1 MNIKSLLLASLALA
15 MAGCCGS
22 ANNECTA
29 APKKNIAVQM
39 YSVRDDLK
47 KDYDGTVKKLGEMG
61 FTAVEA
67 AGYGNGKFYGKT
79 PAEFKKSIEDNGMV
93 VLSTHVVKTL
103 SPKELE
109 SGDFSE
115 SMKWWDECIAA
126 HKAAGAKYIVMPW
139 MPVPKTLKDLKT
151 YCNYFNEVGKKCKEA
166 GMLFG
171 YHNHAHEYQKIED
184 KVMYDYMLENTNP
197 DLVFF
202 EMDVYWTARG
212 HKAPV
217 DYFKKYP
224 KRFKL
229 LHIKDECELGESG
242 MVGFDAIFNHA
253 KEAGLEYPVVEV
265 ERYNFAPIVSTQ
277 KSIDYLRKAPFVKK
291 SYPVK

>member
-1 MNIKSLLLASLALA
+1 MMKVKILLLAALAFA
-15 MAGCCGS
+15 MAGCCATNS
-22 ANNECTA
+22 ACN

-39 YSVRDDLK
+39 YSVRDDIK

-93 VLSTHVVKTL
+93 VLSSHTGKRLTDA
-103 SPKELE
+103 ELAA
-109 SGDFSE
+109 GKASE

-126 HKAAGAKYIVMPW
+126 HKAAGMKYIVVPGIG
-139 MPVPKTLKDLKT
+139 VPKTLRDLQT
-151 YCNYFNEVGKKCKEA
+151 YCDYFNEIGRRCNAA
-166 GMLFG
+166 GMKFG
-171 YHNHAHEYQKIED
+171 FHNHSHEFQKIEG
-184 KVMYDYMLENTNP
+184 KVMYDYMLEHTDPN
-197 DLVFF
+197 LVFF
-202 EMDVYWTARG
+202 EMDVYWAARA

-224 KRFKL
+224 NRFKL

-253 KEAGLEYPVVEV
+253 KDGGLEYPVVEV

>member
-1 MNIKSLLLASLALA
+1 MNIKYLLLASLALA
-15 MAGCCGS
+15 IAGCCGS
-22 ANNECTA
+22 SSNECTA

-184 KVMYDYMLENTNP
+184 KVMYDCLKTRIPTSCSSKWTYTGLQEATKRPWTTSRSIPSVSSSCTSRTNANSAKAEWSDSTRFSTTP
-197 DLVFF
+197 RKLVSNI
-202 EMDVYWTARG
+202 
-212 HKAPV
+212 P
-217 DYFKKYP
+217 
-224 KRFKL
+224 L
-229 LHIKDECELGESG
+229 S
-242 MVGFDAIFNHA
+242 
-253 KEAGLEYPVVEV
+253 
-265 ERYNFAPIVSTQ
+265 
-277 KSIDYLRKAPFVKK
+277 KSNATTSPR
-291 SYPVK
+291 

>member
-93 VLSTHVVKTL
+93 VLSSHTGKRLTDA
-103 SPKELE
+103 ELAA
-109 SGDFSE
+109 GKASE

-126 HKAAGAKYIVMPW
+126 HKAAGMKYIVVPGIG
-139 MPVPKTLKDLKT
+139 VPKTLRDLQT
-151 YCNYFNEVGKKCKEA
+151 YCDYFNEIGRRCNAA
-166 GMLFG
+166 GIKFG
-171 YHNHAHEYQKIED
+171 YHNHSHEFQKIEG
-184 KVMYDYMLENTNP
+184 KVMYDYMLEHTDPN
-197 DLVFF
+197 LVFF
-202 EMDVYWTARG
+202 EMDVYWAARA

-224 KRFKL
+224 NRFKL

-265 ERYNFAPIVSTQ
+265 ERYNFAPLVSTQ

>member
-1 MNIKSLLLASLALA
+1 MNIKSLFLASLALA

-22 ANNECTA
+22 SNSECTA

-39 YSVRDDLK
+39 YSVREDLK

-67 AGYGNGKFYGKT
+67 AGYGNGKIYGKT

-93 VLSTHVVKTL
+93 VLSTHVVKAL

-171 YHNHAHEYQKIED
+171 YHNHAHEYQKIEG

-224 KRFKL
+224 NRFKL

-242 MVGFDAIFNHA
+242 MVGFYAIFNHA